1 MHAYRVDVVSTPMCT
16 GLTVNLIS
24 AKKKLGLHVKL
35 IFLSFTKNFLTCL
48 YILVTRPGLF
58 AINSS
63 SACHRKSRSGLI
75 NTLVPDISIYIFLY
89 EDTNL
94 SSIQLKLALMDLLH

>member
-35 IFLSFTKNFLTCL
+35 IFLSFTKKIFNLPVDFSDETWIVCNKLVICL
-48 YILVTRPGLF
+48 PQKKQIW
-58 AINSS
+58 INKYSCS
-63 SACHRKSRSGLI
+63 
-75 NTLVPDISIYIFLY
+75 
-89 EDTNL
+89 
-94 SSIQLKLALMDLLH
+94 